1 MRFDQLLQFHN
12 DLAQFDPTKPIAI
25 TWNESNGLIYRQIGK
40 VQAVPYMSNYY
51 FPSPKLEL
59 GVLMPT
65 DFKKLM
71 ESISTLLQDPALKSN
86 DLNTVIDKYRIRI
99 YKIFSELPGPQL
111 VYDLNFCSITNK
123 WLSKFILYRFD
134 NYTRI
139 LLKSINHENRIR
151 RDRLRKDR
159 QES

>member
-1 MRFDQLLQFHN
+1 MRADQLLQFHN
-12 DLAQFDPTKPIAI
+12 DLAQFDPTMPIAI
-25 TWNESNGLIYRQIGK
+25 TWDELNGLVYRQIGK

-51 FPSPKLEL
+51 FPCPKLEL

-65 DFKKLM
+65 DFKNLM
-71 ESISTLLQDPALKSN
+71 ESIRTLLQDPALKSN
-86 DLNTVIDKYRIRI
+86 DLNTVIDKYKIKI
-99 YKIFSELPGPQL
+99 YKLFSELPGPQL

-123 WLSKFILYRFD
+123 WVSKFILYRFN

-151 RDRLRKDR
+151 RNKLRENR
-159 QES
+159 QDS